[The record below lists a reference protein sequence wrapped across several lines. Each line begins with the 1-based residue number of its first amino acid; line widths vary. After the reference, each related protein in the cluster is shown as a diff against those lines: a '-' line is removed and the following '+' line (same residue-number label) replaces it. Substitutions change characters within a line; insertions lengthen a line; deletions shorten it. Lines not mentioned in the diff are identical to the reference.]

1 MMCTIGPPM
10 SPVSHENR
18 YLVAALEFEG
28 VLRACLHRYARNA
41 ADVDELLQ
49 ETYAHLLSAGAAKG
63 REEVRSIRA
72 FALTVARN
80 VALSWLRHRQ
90 VVPIELVADL
100 EALELLDET
109 GQVDEIVNTH
119 QELALL
125 TAAVASLPARCRQ
138 VFTLRKV
145 YGLSQKEIAAELSIS
160 ENTVEQ
166 HLAKGM
172 RLCSAALANSPM
184 AERRSPWLER
194 AKRRADARDLGT
206 ADARDLG
213 TADARGLSTAD
224 ARSPSTPELVI
235 ANE

>member
-1 MMCTIGPPM
+1 MVAPATD
-10 SPVSHENR
+10 R
-18 YLVAALEFEG
+18 YLVASLEYEG

-49 ETYAHLLSAGAAKG
+49 DTYAHLLAAGSRQ
-63 REEVRSIRA
+63 REEIRSIRA

-100 EALELLDET
+100 EQLELLDERS
-109 GQVDEIVNTH
+109 QVDEIVNTH

-125 TAAVASLPARCRQ
+125 TAAVARLPTRCRQ

-145 YGLSQKEIAAELSIS
+145 YGLSQKEIAAELRIS

-172 RLCSAALANSPM
+172 RLCSAALADSPV
-184 AERRSPWLER
+184 AERRSPWFDR
-194 AKRRADARDLGT
+194 SRRRAQ
-206 ADARDLG
+206 
-213 TADARGLSTAD
+213 
-224 ARSPSTPELVI
+224 RSP
-235 ANE
+235 

>member
-1 MMCTIGPPM
+1 M
-10 SPVSHENR
+10 SPARHPLKDVYHLRAMVVPATDR
-18 YLVAALEFEG
+18 YLVASLEFEG

-49 ETYAHLLSAGAAKG
+49 ETYAHLLAAGKQP
-63 REEVRSIRA
+63 REEIRSIRA

-80 VALSWLRHRQ
+80 VALSWLRHKQ

-100 EALELLDET
+100 EQLELLDET

-125 TAAVASLPARCRQ
+125 TQAVARLPTRCRQ

-172 RLCSAALANSPM
+172 RLCSAALASSPV
-184 AERRSPWLER
+184 AERRSPWFER
-194 AKRRADARDLGT
+194 ARRRQERT
-206 ADARDLG
+206 
-213 TADARGLSTAD
+213 
-224 ARSPSTPELVI
+224 
-235 ANE
+235 